1 MSMLQVQ
8 QIKECT
14 VVEFKTPSLMNP
26 MELEQIAK
34 ALYHLID
41 EEDRRKIVLD
51 FEQVKFVSSQAI
63 GIVMNTRKKLAAL
76 KNAQLVLCGVGP
88 KLSEVLKLSGLLK
101 LLTIKPSQRE
111 AVNNI
116 TG

>member
-1 MSMLQVQ
+1 MSILQVQ

-34 ALYHLID
+34 ALYHLIE

-63 GIVMNTRKKLAAL
+63 GIVMNMRKKMATLHHSH
-76 KNAQLVLCGVGP
+76 LVLCGVGP
-88 KLSEVLKLSGLLK
+88 KLMEVLKLSGLLK
-101 LLTIKPSQRE
+101 LLVIKPSQRE
-111 AVNNI
+111 AVNNLNP
-116 TG
+116 